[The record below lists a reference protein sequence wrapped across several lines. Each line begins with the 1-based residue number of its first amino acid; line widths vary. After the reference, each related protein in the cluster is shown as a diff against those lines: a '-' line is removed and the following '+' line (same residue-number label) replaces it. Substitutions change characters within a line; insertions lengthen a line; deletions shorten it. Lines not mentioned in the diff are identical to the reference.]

1 VKAAASLDGDTV
13 AAKMRDTPVN
23 DMYNEN
29 VQIQQNGAVP
39 HTMYLWEVKK
49 REPGDHKW
57 DVFKRIGTVP
67 SPGAYP
73 PPAQFGCPLVAT

>member
-1 VKAAASLDGDTV
+1 MQSIEVCERL
-13 AAKMRDTPVN
+13 VN
-23 DMYNEN
+23 FLCCARVQD
-29 VQIQQNGAVP
+29 VQIQRNGAVP

-49 REPGDHKW
+49 RDPGEHKW

-73 PPAQFGCPLVAT
+73 PPNLFGCPLVAS